1 MLFHGDIVILCK
13 DVQITETWGI
23 DDQFIF
29 TIPKG
34 TIGKIISVIA
44 RTGTSDDYIVHFK
57 TFYLPHPKIAGKDIA
72 IWKAELSEDVLIAE
86 FKDKTTN
93 EF

>member
-1 MLFHGDIVILCK
+1 MNAEEKYKFAVRNG
-13 DVQITETWGI
+13 
-23 DDQFIF
+23 
-29 TIPKG
+29 
-34 TIGKIISVIA
+34 
-44 RTGTSDDYIVHFK
+44 
-57 TFYLPHPKIAGKDIA
+57 KIAGKDIA